1 MKKKDWHIGGN
12 PDTQNFGG
20 YAGSEVAHEHF
31 IIRIPDG
38 YPLEMAGP
46 VLCAG
51 ITVYDPLKHFGSS
64 TKKLT
69 VGIIGIGG
77 LGTMGIKLANV
88 MGHRVVAI
96 SSSDSKK
103 EMAKERG
110 AEAYVN
116 FNDPESFKAETG
128 KIDLILNT
136 VPVAHELS
144 TFLPL
149 LANDGTIVQ
158 MGIFGEPHKVSQL
171 SLLFG
176 RKQIAGT
183 YIGGIANSEELIE
196 LCAKNKIYPDI

>member
-1 MKKKDWHIGGN
+1 M
-12 PDTQNFGG
+12 TYGG
-20 YAGSEVAHEHF
+20 YSVSHCLHEYF
-31 IIRIPDG
+31 IIKIPKG
-38 YPLEMAGP
+38 LPLEKAGP

-77 LGTMGIKLANV
+77 LGSMGIKLANV

-103 EMAKERG
+103 EMCKEKG
-110 AEAYVN
+110 ADAYIN

-136 VPVAHELS
+136 VPVAH
-144 TFLPL
+144 
-149 LANDGTIVQ
+149 
-158 MGIFGEPHKVSQL
+158 
-171 SLLFG
+171 
-176 RKQIAGT
+176 
-183 YIGGIANSEELIE
+183 
-196 LCAKNKIYPDI
+196 